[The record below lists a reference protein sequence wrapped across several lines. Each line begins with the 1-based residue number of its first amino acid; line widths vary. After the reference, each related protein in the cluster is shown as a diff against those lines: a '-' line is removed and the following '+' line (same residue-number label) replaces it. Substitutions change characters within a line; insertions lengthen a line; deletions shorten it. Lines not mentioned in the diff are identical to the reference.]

1 MLKIAL
7 SIVLMT
13 TYAEWFIRTYEMRAV
28 YPFDETRVLPADAG
42 EARLSEVIL
51 NTPDGEALVLWIAQP
66 EHGAATIL
74 YLPGNAG
81 NLAVR
86 TQRFSYF
93 IDRGFGVVA
102 LAYRGSSGSSGSP
115 DEVALSRDALQVFD
129 AIGSAILPGAGSVI
143 LYGESLGTAMAA
155 KIAVT
160 RAARGVVLEAPFTS
174 FVDLGKSQ
182 YPTLDLTQILTQ
194 FWDTSSIAAGIDEP
208 LLVLH
213 GTEDK
218 LVPFEQGQTVFR
230 LAGSS
235 DKSLVELAGIGHTGL
250 WTPEAIT
257 AITGFLDRIVPTP

>member
-7 SIVLMT
+7 SVVLAT
-13 TYAEWFIRTYEMRAV
+13 TYAEWFIGTYEMRAV
-28 YPFDETRVLPADAG
+28 YPFDKTRVSPADAG
-42 EARLSEVIL
+42 EARLSEVIW
-51 NTPDGEALVLWIAQP
+51 NTPDGETLVLWVAEP
-66 EHGAATIL
+66 EPGAATIL

-86 TQRFSYF
+86 AERFSYF
-93 IDRGFGVVA
+93 IDWGFGVVA

-115 DEVALSRDALQVFD
+115 NEVALSRDALEVYD
-129 AIGSAILPGAGSVI
+129 AIGSAILPSAGPVV
-143 LYGESLGTAMAA
+143 LYGESLGTAVAA
-155 KIAVT
+155 KIAVA
-160 RAARGVVLEAPFTS
+160 RAAPGIILEAPFTS
-174 FVDLGKSQ
+174 FVDLGKIQ
-182 YPTLDLTQILTQ
+182 YPTLDLTHVLTQ
-194 FWDTSSIAAGIDEP
+194 LWDTSSIVGDMDEP

-213 GTEDK
+213 GIKDK

-257 AITGFLDRIVPTP
+257 AISGFLDRIVATP